1 MENIIDFKENTQV
14 TTQMLVINVNK
25 GMTNVGKPYMTIT
38 FQDSTGQIDGKKWD
52 YTEIDAENFQVGSVV
67 EVKVEVI
74 KYRDALQLKVLDG
87 KKLSNEEMDVAKL
100 VPSAPVPKEEL
111 LEKLN
116 SYLASIKNEAVSKV
130 VSYLID
136 KHYKQYIEWPA
147 AVRNHH
153 NFVSGLMYHS
163 LCMADV
169 AEGVCKIYPSINR
182 DVVIGTCLIHDLGKV
197 IELSGPVATKFT
209 LEGKLLGHISIGQAE
224 VREACKVVGVEGEMA
239 VILEHMILSHHTK
252 PEYGSPVMPLTREAL
267 VMAMVD
273 DLDAK
278 MNILDKAY
286 ATVVPGE
293 FTTRQM
299 TMDDRYFYKPLYTED
314 K

>member
-1 MENIIDFKENTQV
+1 MESIAQFQENTQV
-14 TTQMLVINVNK
+14 TTQLLVINVNR

-38 FQDSTGQIDGKKWD
+38 FQDTTGQIDGKKWD
-52 YTEIDAENFQVGSVV
+52 YTEEDCEIYAIGSVV
-67 EVKVEVI
+67 ETKVEVI
-74 KYRDALQLKVLDG
+74 RYRDNLQLKVLDG
-87 KKLSNEEMDVAKL
+87 RKLSQDEMDVNKL
-100 VPSAPVPKEEL
+100 VPSAPVPRDEL

-116 SYLASIKNEAVSKV
+116 KYLSSLKNEDVAKV

-136 KHYKQYIEWPA
+136 KHYKEYIDWPA

-163 LCMADV
+163 LCMADT
-169 AEGVCKIYPSINR
+169 AEAICKIYPQINR

-224 VREACKVVGVEGEMA
+224 VREACHAVGVTGEIA
-239 VILEHMILSHHTK
+239 VILEHMMISHHSK
-252 PEYGSPVMPLTREAL
+252 PDFGSPIMPLTREAL

-286 ATVVPGE
+286 ATTKPGE
-293 FTTRQM
+293 FTSKLM
-299 TMDDRYFYKPLYTED
+299 TMDDRYFYNPLYNQD

>member
-1 MENIIDFKENTQV
+1 MESIAEFKENSQV
-14 TTQMLVINVNK
+14 TTQLLVINVTK

-38 FQDSTGQIDGKKWD
+38 FQDTTGAIDGKKWD
-52 YTEIDAENFQVGSVV
+52 YTEEDCNIYQIGSVV

-74 KYRDALQLKVLDG
+74 KYRDNLQLKVLDG
-87 KKLSNEEMDVAKL
+87 KLLSNEEMDVTKL

-116 SYLASIKNEAVSKV
+116 KYLTSIKNEDVSKV

-136 KHYKQYIEWPA
+136 KHYKEYIDWPA

-163 LCMADV
+163 LCMADT
-169 AEGVCKIYPSINR
+169 AEAICKIYTQINR
-182 DVVIGTCLIHDLGKV
+182 DIVIGACLIHDLGKV

-224 VREACKVVGVEGEMA
+224 VRKACDATGVTSEIG
-239 VILEHMILSHHTK
+239 VLLEHMMISHHSK
-252 PEYGSPVMPLTREAL
+252 PDFGSPIMPLTREAL

-286 ATVVPGE
+286 ATIKPGE
-293 FTTRQM
+293 FTSRLI
-299 TMDDRYFYKPLYTED
+299 TMDDRYFYKPLYTEE